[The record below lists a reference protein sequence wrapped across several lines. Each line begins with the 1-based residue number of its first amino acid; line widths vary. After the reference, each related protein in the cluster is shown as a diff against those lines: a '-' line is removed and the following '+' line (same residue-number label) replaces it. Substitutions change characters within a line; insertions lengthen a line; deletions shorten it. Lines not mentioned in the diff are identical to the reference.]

1 LSATRLT
8 EDVWLRWLESGSSH
22 RRRRAL
28 TTTQHP
34 IQTLKFLLL
43 NQVLESRL
51 RMARMRYDQ
60 YSVSSAW
67 KQRSRAHATARAWYA
82 ALPRDWRA
90 GDH

>member
-1 LSATRLT
+1 MARTRIVESAP
-8 EDVWLRWLESGSSH
+8 
-22 RRRRAL
+22 L

-60 YSVSSAW
+60 
-67 KQRSRAHATARAWYA
+67 
-82 ALPRDWRA
+82 
-90 GDH
+90 